1 MKVGC
6 GARSRILVVT
16 GCLLLALQVS
26 LAQKKTAV
34 GTNEG
39 ERGTLIDKARAL
51 ESRGRPDM
59 AVQLWQQIL
68 LSQPNNPD
76 ALAGVAKDYKLMG
89 EAGKA
94 DAALDRL
101 RRVNPKDPNIAKIE
115 ALSSSSAQSDE
126 LRHAGE
132 LAKQGR
138 ADEAMQIY
146 RQLYGDHPP
155 EGPIAIAYYQTLFG
169 TATGK
174 AAAIAGMRSLADR
187 NPGDSSV
194 AVALGTL
201 LTYDAKTRPEGIRIL
216 EAHPQD
222 ADAQAAL
229 RQALIWDS
237 ANPASAAGLRQYLK
251 EHPQDTEVATNLKSS
266 ERKLAQMNAGIART
280 PAERAA
286 FAALNAHR
294 LDDAQRRFEEL
305 LQKDPKNGRVAAGM
319 GFLRMQQKNFGDA
332 ISYLNEAEQDG
343 YKARTVENALATS
356 RFWFTMAEATQAFD
370 QNQLAVAEAKYKAA
384 LGMNPRS
391 PEALNGLAGLL
402 TKEQKYPQA
411 AGVYEQLIKVQPSNL
426 DGWRGLFLA
435 YASDHQNQK
444 ALSTAEH
451 YPARVRLALE
461 RDPEYLRSL
470 ASIYQAQGRT
480 ADAQRVLAQALALPF
495 PDNGTGL
502 KTDTRLQYAGIL
514 MEARRYD
521 QAAALYTQI
530 LNEDR
535 NNLSAWLGLVSAH
548 HVQGQDTQAIA
559 DVQKMPPATYEA
571 ALGDSG
577 FLSLLG
583 AIYQQANQ
591 LEVAQGLLER
601 SERLQT
607 AAGGQPSAA
616 LELQLAGIYL
626 LRNNTEQAYDIYNR
640 VLKANPGSADA
651 WKGLISTLSATN
663 RNAQA
668 LEEIAL
674 IPAPVRKQL
683 ESDIDFMQTEAG
695 VYAASGDTA
704 HAVEYMNRVQA
715 HYARLKMQP
724 PPNVDI
730 QNAWLLYNTGNDRAL
745 YPALMRLGSRNDLS
759 ATQRETV
766 QNIWANWSVRRA
778 AAAMENG
785 NVRRA
790 VDILDAASQAFP
802 DNLTVRKAV
811 AGGFARVGRA
821 KESLSIYKSIPMQE
835 ASSGDFQG
843 AIGAALQANDRG
855 QAELWLRQA
864 LERYPHDPAV
874 LSLGARYEQARGDNE
889 RAADYWRAALAA
901 MPAATPVDRLAHQLA
916 YPEQDT
922 KSHRAVTAADL
933 QNLLDP
939 DHEPFAKTTKVPPLP
954 AYGPDP
960 YNGPTPVMIPQPQS
974 YAPQPADAAGRDASS
989 PSGGQSGSAPDENPQ
1004 IKAIPSSQTA
1014 SPQLFQQ
1021 QSATRLETGESGLS
1035 QAGFGGLVVRDAI
1048 YHPQDRVLRFGA
1060 TTTPQPGYGVGASG
1074 AASAEFEQAQYSSR
1088 ANVPIAANAPHSMAS
1103 DAWKGLVF
1111 SLMAG
1116 NRDSEALETL
1126 NKIPPDVRRQLEAD
1140 IEFVQGV
1147 ASLYVAV
1154 GDAPMAREYLTRVE
1168 NYYML
1173 HRSAAPAGL
1182 EVQHAWLLYNLKD
1195 DVALYPLML
1204 RLDAR
1209 PDLNAAERAQL
1220 DSLWATW
1227 AVRRAETAMEEGNLL
1242 RGVEILQAA
1251 SKDYPDNL
1259 DVRRAVAG
1267 AYARVGR
1274 AADAVT
1280 LFKTI
1285 PMESAT
1291 PSDYQGAI
1299 SAALGATD
1307 MAQAEAWL
1315 RQALARFPSDPKVLG
1330 LAARFEQARGNNERA
1345 ADYWRAA
1352 LATMPA
1358 DATIKSLDS
1367 GFGYPAGSFAPS
1379 APGDTKRLLDPR
1391 HDPAANSLPPLP
1403 AYPPSAS
1410 NQAPVNL
1417 ASPPAESAP
1426 QHQWLNAPSNDPLP
1440 MPGGAGVSIVPLPNT
1455 QGTAPGNAPVYIPQ
1469 NAQQGTSIAQPVLI
1483 QQSWTHSMTMWPAVS
1498 ATHKRKKSHKA
1509 HAAHTAT
1516 RAPVRARSAA
1526 SPAPTP
1532 RRNAGTVHLPPSEQ
1546 TLASTEPAASA
1557 VPPPGLRIASEPMGP
1572 LAAQVHARFAE
1583 ETDSQLTQGSAA
1595 AIHTLSNTPVNPQMQ
1610 MGAAG
1615 TAQVPATATEG
1626 QYTPAQYT
1634 PSAQEAATGA
1644 YSVPRKQAEA
1654 PAAKPAAS
1662 TTATYAHA
1670 RTHKKTKRATQ
1681 QARRQAGQPTTS
1693 TLGNA
1698 AALKNAPETPAAE
1711 SSQQNQS
1718 PYDAQAQ
1725 SPAPASTGAGLT
1737 DEELEQRNL
1746 PPLRGPWVRVQREPK
1761 PVSPR
1766 EEAEMQLRAIESG
1779 YSGWL
1784 GGAGYINYRSGA
1796 LGFDHLAALESP
1808 FEASAPLGYNGRVT
1822 IVAKPVF
1829 LDSGQAD
1836 GSATIS
1842 VLQSTTGGNKLTAI
1856 PEPIGTLTTTD
1867 VNPPAQQNAVG
1878 FGGEVQLAFPH
1889 AAIAGGYTPYGFLVS
1904 TFTARGMFRPGN
1916 GPVTVTVARDSVK
1929 DSQLSYAG
1937 LRDPAG
1943 NTLGNQGQIW
1953 GGVVANQGNVQFSRG
1968 DASSGFYFGAG
1979 GQYLTGYHVES
1990 NTRIDGTGGAYWRVM
2005 TSPEYGNLSIGV
2017 NFFAM
2022 HYANNQNAFTHGM
2035 GGYFS
2040 PQGYFLANVP
2050 FTFVGHYGTNWHYN
2064 VVAGLGVQAFQ
2075 EDKTP
2080 LWPLAAD
2087 KAIETGQNNP
2097 FLPDVTNVGPNY
2109 DLRGQVAY
2117 QISPHWFAGGFF
2129 GANNTRNYS
2138 SASAGFSIRYMFRA
2152 QPSTATGPTGIF
2164 PTDGLRPFT
2173 VP

>member
-1 MKVGC
+1 
-6 GARSRILVVT
+6 
-16 GCLLLALQVS
+16 LLAVPVS
-26 LAQKKTAV
+26 LAQKKA
-34 GTNEG
+34 GAGSNEG

-89 EAGKA
+89 EADKA

-101 RRVNPKDPNIAKIE
+101 RRVNPNDPNIAKIE
-115 ALSSSSAQSDE
+115 ALSSSSAQSDQ

-132 LAKQGR
+132 LARQGR

-187 NPGDSSV
+187 NPGDAGV

-201 LTYDAKTRPEGIRIL
+201 LTYDAKTRPEGVRIL
-216 EAHPQD
+216 EAHPQN

-251 EHPQDTEVATNLKSS
+251 EHPQDTEVASNLKSS

-286 FAALNAHR
+286 FAALNAHH
-294 LDDAQRRFEEL
+294 LDDAQRRFEAL
-305 LQKDPKNGRVAAGM
+305 LQKDAKNGRVAAGM
-319 GFLRMQQKNFGDA
+319 GFLRMQQKDFGGA
-332 ISYLNEAEQDG
+332 ISYLTEAEQDG

-370 QNQLAVAEAKYKAA
+370 ENQLAIAEAKYKAA
-384 LGMNPRS
+384 LEMNARS

-411 AGVYEQLIKVQPSNL
+411 AGVYEQLIKVQPGNL
-426 DGWRGLFLA
+426 DGWRGLFLS
-435 YASDHQNQK
+435 YARDHQNQK
-444 ALSTAEH
+444 ALSTAGL

-461 RDPEYLRSL
+461 RDPEYLGSL
-470 ASIYQAQGRT
+470 ASIYEVQGRS

-514 MEARRYD
+514 MEAKRYD

-530 LNEDR
+530 LNEERD
-535 NNLSAWLGLVSAH
+535 NLPAWLGLVSAH
-548 HVQGQDTQAIA
+548 HEQGQDTQAIA

-571 ALGDSG
+571 ALGDAG

-601 SERLQT
+601 SEKLQT
-607 AAGGQPSAA
+607 AAGVQPSVA

-626 LRNNTEQAYDIYNR
+626 QRNNTEQAYDIYNR
-640 VLKANPGSADA
+640 VLKAHPGSAEA
-651 WKGLISTLSATN
+651 WKGLISTLAATN

-674 IPAPVRKQL
+674 IPAPVRKEL
-683 ESDIDFMQTEAG
+683 ESDIEFMQTEAG

-704 HAVEYMNRVQA
+704 HAVESMNRVQA

-724 PPNVDI
+724 PANVDI

-745 YPALMRLGSRNDLS
+745 YPALMRLGSRNELS

-821 KESLSIYKSIPMQE
+821 KESLAIFKTIPMQD

-864 LERYPHDPAV
+864 LERFPHDPAI

-901 MPAATPVDRLAHQLA
+901 MPAATPVDRLAHALA

-922 KSHRAVTAADL
+922 KTHRAVTAADL
-933 QNLLDP
+933 EQLLDP
-939 DHEPFAKTTKVPPLP
+939 QNEPFPKTTKLPSLP

-960 YNGPTPVMIPQPQS
+960 YNGPAPVMIPQPQS
-974 YAPQPADAAGRDASS
+974 YVPPPADAAGRDASS
-989 PSGGQSGSAPDENPQ
+989 PSAGQPGSAPDANPQ

-1021 QSATRLETGESGLS
+1021 QSATRFEAGDSGWS
-1035 QAGFGGLVVRDAI
+1035 HAGFGGLVVRDAV
-1048 YHPQDRVLRFGA
+1048 YHPQNRILRFGT
-1060 TTTPQPGYGVGASG
+1060 TTTPQPVFGASG
-1074 AASAEFEQAQYSSR
+1074 AASAEFEEAQYSSQ

-1116 NRDSEALETL
+1116 NRNAEALETL

-1154 GDAPMAREYLTRVE
+1154 GDAAMAREYLTRVE

-1209 PDLNAAERAQL
+1209 PDLSTAERAQL

-1227 AVRRAETAMEEGNLL
+1227 AVRRAETAMNEGNLL
-1242 RGVEILQAA
+1242 RGVEMLQAA

-1285 PMESAT
+1285 PMENAT

-1307 MAQAEAWL
+1307 MVQAETWL
-1315 RQALARFPSDPKVLG
+1315 RQALARFPNDPKVLG

-1352 LATMPA
+1352 LATIPPDSA
-1358 DATIKSLDS
+1358 VKSLDS

-1391 HDPAANSLPPLP
+1391 HDPAANGLPPLP

-1410 NQAPVNL
+1410 NQAPVDL
-1417 ASPPAESAP
+1417 SGPPAESAP
-1426 QHQWLNAPSNDPLP
+1426 RRQWLNAPSNDPLP
-1440 MPGGAGVSIVPLPNT
+1440 MPGGTGANIVPLPNST
-1455 QGTAPGNAPVYIPQ
+1455 NSQGAAPGSAPVYTPQ
-1469 NAQQGTSIAQPVLI
+1469 NAREGTSVAQPVLI
-1483 QQSWTHSMTMWPAVS
+1483 QQSWTHFVTTWPEVS
-1498 ATHKRKKSHKA
+1498 ATHKRKKAQKA
-1509 HAAHTAT
+1509 HARTASHTGT
-1516 RAPVRARSAA
+1516 RARSGVSHSA
-1526 SPAPTP
+1526 TP
-1532 RRNAGTVHLPPSEQ
+1532 HSNAGTVHLPPSEQ
-1546 TLASTEPAASA
+1546 TIDSTESAASA
-1557 VPPPGLRIASEPMGP
+1557 APAPGLRIASAPMGP
-1572 LAAQVHARFAE
+1572 LAAQVHARFAD
-1583 ETDSQLTQGSAA
+1583 ETDSQLTQGSAV
-1595 AIHTLSNTPVNPQMQ
+1595 AIRTLPNAPVNSQIQ
-1610 MGAAG
+1610 LGAAG
-1615 TAQVPATATEG
+1615 TAQVPAAAQEG
-1626 QYTPAQYT
+1626 QYTQAQYT

-1644 YSVPRKQAEA
+1644 YSVPRKQTEA
-1654 PAAKPAAS
+1654 TPAKPAPSAPR
-1662 TTATYAHA
+1662 TYVHA
-1670 RTHKKTKRATQ
+1670 KTRKKSKRAIQDARQ
-1681 QARRQAGQPTTS
+1681 QASRQAGQPTTS
-1693 TLGNA
+1693 TLGNTP
-1698 AALKNAPETPAAE
+1698 ALNNAPETPAVEA
-1711 SSQQNQS
+1711 SQQNQP

-1725 SPAPASTGAGLT
+1725 SPAAASTGAGLT

-1761 PVSPR
+1761 QISPR
-1766 EEAEMQLRAIESG
+1766 EEAEMQLRTIESG

-1784 GGAGYINYRSGA
+1784 GGSGYINYRSGA

-1822 IVAKPVF
+1822 IVVKPVF

-1842 VLQSTTGGNKLTAI
+1842 VLESTTGGNKLTAI

-1867 VNPPAQQNAVG
+1867 VNPPAQQNSVG

-1889 AAIAGGYTPYGFLVS
+1889 AAFAGGYTPYGFLVS
-1904 TFTARGMFRPGN
+1904 TFTARGMLRPGN
-1916 GPVTVTVARDSVK
+1916 GPVTITVARDSVK
-1929 DSQLSYAG
+1929 DSQLSYSG

-1943 NTLGNQGQIW
+1943 DTLGNQGQIW

-1968 DASSGFYFGAG
+1968 DATSGYYVGAG
-1979 GQYLTGYHVES
+1979 GQYLTGYHVEN
-1990 NTRIDGTGGAYWRVM
+1990 NTRIDGTGGAYWRLM

-2017 NFFAM
+2017 NFFVM

-2064 VVAGLGVQAFQ
+2064 IMGGLGVQAFQ

-2080 LWPLAAD
+2080 LWPLAGD

-2097 FLPDVTNVGPNY
+2097 MLPDVTNVGPNY
-2109 DLRGQVAY
+2109 DLRGQVSY

-2138 SASAGFSIRYMFRA
+2138 SASAGFSIRYMFRE
-2152 QPSTATGPTGIF
+2152 QPSTATEPTGIF